1 MYIYRSFLKEKRE
14 TTTELLEKKREIF
27 LSKMNINIKKD
38 ETKTLRDK
46 IINCEE
52 SLNAEEAVF

>member
-1 MYIYRSFLKEKRE
+1 
-14 TTTELLEKKREIF
+14 
-27 LSKMNINIKKD
+27 MNINIKKD

-52 SLNAEEAVF
+52 SLNAEEAVNFFYLLIIILIKDVKGDQDLFKEFRTRL